1 MTKELSL
8 HDKRKVIMEFK
19 WEDGF
24 TIATR
29 IEEDGAI
36 VVSANAAGL
45 RSLANHFLALA
56 DDDSKGAHFH
66 LDEFNA
72 LEDHSVELIVE
83 KISE

>member
-1 MTKELSL
+1 
-8 HDKRKVIMEFK
+8 MEFK

-29 IEEDGAI
+29 IEDGAI

-45 RSLANHFLALA
+45 RSLANHFMALA
-56 DDDSKGAHFH
+56 EDVSKGAHFH
-66 LDEFNA
+66 LDEFNS

-83 KISE
+83 KTPE

>member
-1 MTKELSL
+1 
-8 HDKRKVIMEFK
+8 MEFK
-19 WEDGF
+19 WENGF

-29 IEEDGAI
+29 LEEDGAV

-83 KISE
+83 KTPE

>member
-1 MTKELSL
+1 
-8 HDKRKVIMEFK
+8 MEFK
-19 WEDGF
+19 WENGF

-29 IEEDGAI
+29 LEEDGAV